1 MVVSCWNGFLV
12 TDSRLPAPDSQVMK
26 IFHGIE
32 QAEISRPT
40 VLTLGVFDGL
50 HLGHQAIVRTVVE
63 RALLT
68 DSTPTLITFDPHPR
82 QLLKPDTAPP
92 LLQTFNQKAEGLR
105 LLGIQQ
111 IIVLEFNQQLAA
123 LSAEEFVEKFIVN
136 GLQAREA
143 YLGKGFA
150 FGNQRRGNIELLQQ
164 LSRQFG
170 FYAAEV
176 PEVRSKSHRIS
187 STMVRML
194 LKAGRVNVAR
204 QMLGR
209 PYGIEGTVIRGH
221 GIGRQLLFPTA
232 NLELQNRVLPT
243 DGVYVTLAFVDGVWW
258 RSVTNIGK
266 RPTFGGELESKV
278 ETHLIDF
285 DQDLYDQTIRV
296 RVLHRLRGEKK
307 FSGVDELR
315 AQITRD
321 RNRAIRYFN
330 SEIVRRNLSFV

>member
-1 MVVSCWNGFLV
+1 MN
-12 TDSRLPAPDSQVMK
+12 

-32 QAEISRPT
+32 SAEIRRPT
-40 VLTLGVFDGL
+40 VVTLGVFDGL

-63 RALLT
+63 RALLI
-68 DSTPTLITFDPHPR
+68 DAVPTLITFDPHPR
-82 QLLKPDTAPP
+82 QVLKPETAPP
-92 LLQTFNQKAEGLR
+92 LLQTFNQKAEGLKS
-105 LLGIQQ
+105 LGIQQ
-111 IIVLEFNQQLAA
+111 IVVLNFDQQLAS
-123 LSAEEFVEKFIVN
+123 LSAEQFVQRFIVD

-150 FGNQRRGNIELLQQ
+150 FGHQRRGNIELLQT
-164 LSRQFG
+164 LSQQFG
-170 FYAAEV
+170 FHADEVAEV
-176 PEVRSKSHRIS
+176 QLRGRRIS
-187 STMVRML
+187 STMVRLL

-204 QMLGR
+204 RMLGR

-221 GIGRQLLFPTA
+221 GIGRQLLYPTA
-232 NLELQNRVLPT
+232 NLDLQNRVLPA
-243 DGVYVTLAFVDGVWW
+243 DGVYVTLALVDGVWR

-266 RPTFGGELESKV
+266 RPTFGGESESKV

-285 DQDLYDQTIRV
+285 DQDLYDQMIRV

-321 RNRAIRYFN
+321 RDRAIRYFN

>member
-1 MVVSCWNGFLV
+1 ME
-12 TDSRLPAPDSQVMK
+12 

-32 QAEISRPT
+32 QAGIRRPT

-68 DSTPTLITFDPHPR
+68 GAIPTLITFDPHPR
-82 QLLKPDTAPP
+82 QVLKPETAPP
-92 LLQTFNQKAEGLR
+92 LLQTYHQKAEGLR

-111 IIVLEFNQQLAA
+111 IIVLEFNKQLAA
-123 LSAEEFVEKFIVN
+123 LSAEEFIEHFVVN
-136 GLQAREA
+136 GLNAGEV

-150 FGNQRRGNIELLQQ
+150 FGNQRRGNIELLQK
-164 LSRQFG
+164 LSRELG
-170 FYAAEV
+170 FIADEV
-176 PEVRSKSHRIS
+176 PEVQLRGRRIS

-194 LKAGRVNVAR
+194 LKSGRVNLAR
-204 QMLGR
+204 RMLGR

-221 GIGRQLLFPTA
+221 GIGRQLLYPTA
-232 NLELQNRVLPT
+232 NLEIQNRVLPA
-243 DGVYVTLAFVDGVWW
+243 DGVYVTLALVDGVWR

-266 RPTFGGELESKV
+266 RPTFGGEQESKV

-285 DQDLYDQTIRV
+285 DQDLYEQTIRV

-321 RNRAIRYFN
+321 RDRAIRYFS
-330 SEIVRRNLSFV
+330 SELVRRNLSFV

>member
-1 MVVSCWNGFLV
+1 ME
-12 TDSRLPAPDSQVMK
+12 

-32 QAEISRPT
+32 NADIRRPT

-63 RALLT
+63 RSLLT
-68 DSTPTLITFDPHPR
+68 DAVPTLITFDPHPR
-82 QLLKPDTAPP
+82 QVLKPETAPP
-92 LLQTFNQKAEGLR
+92 LLQTFNQKAEGLKS
-105 LLGIQQ
+105 LGIQQ
-111 IIVLEFNQQLAA
+111 VIVLEFNQQLAS

-136 GLQAREA
+136 GLRAQEV

-164 LSRQFG
+164 LSQKLSFR
-170 FYAAEV
+170 ADEV
-176 PEVRSKSHRIS
+176 SEVRLRGHRIS
-187 STMVRML
+187 STMIRML

-204 QMLGR
+204 RMLGR
-209 PYGIEGTVIRGH
+209 PYGIEGTVMRGH
-221 GIGRQLLFPTA
+221 GIGKQLLYPTA
-232 NLELQNRVLPT
+232 NLDLQNRVLPT
-243 DGVYVTLAFVDGVWW
+243 DGVYVTLVLINGVWR

-278 ETHLIDF
+278 ETHVIDF
-285 DQDLYDQTIRV
+285 DQDLYDQVIRV

-315 AQITRD
+315 AQITKDRD
-321 RNRAIRYFN
+321 RAVRYFD
-330 SEIVRRNLSFV
+330 SIFARRNLSFV

>member
-1 MVVSCWNGFLV
+1 M
-12 TDSRLPAPDSQVMK
+12 
-26 IFHGIE
+26 
-32 QAEISRPT
+32 
-40 VLTLGVFDGL
+40 
-50 HLGHQAIVRTVVE
+50 
-63 RALLT
+63 
-68 DSTPTLITFDPHPR
+68 
-82 QLLKPDTAPP
+82 
-92 LLQTFNQKAEGLR
+92 
-105 LLGIQQ
+105 
-111 IIVLEFNQQLAA
+111 
-123 LSAEEFVEKFIVN
+123 
-136 GLQAREA
+136 

-164 LSRQFG
+164 LSRQFN
-170 FYAAEV
+170 FHADEV
-176 PEVRSKSHRIS
+176 PEVRLRGHRIS

-204 QMLGR
+204 RMLGR
-209 PYGIEGTVIRGH
+209 PYGIEGVVMRGH
-221 GIGRQLLFPTA
+221 GIGRQLLYPTA
-232 NLELQNRVLPT
+232 NLDLQNRVLPA
-243 DGVYVTLAFVDGVWW
+243 DGVYVTLALVDGIWR

-321 RNRAIRYFN
+321 RDRAVRYFN
-330 SEIVRRNLSFV
+330 SKFARRNLSFV